1 MAGREER
8 AERLGSRGREG
19 PQEEKNFT
27 KIQKKVLSE
36 ESGDY
41 SLRSIKSESIIRH
54 AFFRAVSFRGEQVE
68 SGRVSK
74 FFFKP
79 PTHFF
84 FSLGESEEK
93 KKKKGRK
100 SERERQPV
108 NLAPLL
114 LSAHPLQR
122 MSPIMS
128 AGSDRK
134 ASVAQEVSLGRDCLF
149 FSIRLLARKRAM

>member
-84 FSLGESEEK
+84 SRSERARK